1 MPSLVSSFYLISTK
15 TPGSQQLG
23 GVAMAELNIRQD
35 RFLKALLEC
44 ASIDEACRKAGINRT
59 TGYKYLKDQDF
70 MNEYR
75 TLRREAMQQVT
86 ARLQKASE
94 EAVAVLTEVMN
105 DKEAPHAS
113 RVTSAKN
120 VLDVAYRSLELD
132 DYQKEIEEIKS
143 TIGRGQDE

>member
-1 MPSLVSSFYLISTK
+1 
-15 TPGSQQLG
+15 
-23 GVAMAELNIRQD
+23 MAELNIRQD

-44 ASIDEACRKAGINRT
+44 ASIDEACKKTGINRS
-59 TGYKYLKDQDF
+59 TGYKYLKDKEF
-70 MNEYR
+70 MDEYR
-75 TLRREAMQQVT
+75 GLRRDAMQQVT

-94 EAVAVLTEVMN
+94 EAVAVLKEIMNNTES
-105 DKEAPHAS
+105 PPAS

-143 TIGRGQDE
+143 IIGRRQDE